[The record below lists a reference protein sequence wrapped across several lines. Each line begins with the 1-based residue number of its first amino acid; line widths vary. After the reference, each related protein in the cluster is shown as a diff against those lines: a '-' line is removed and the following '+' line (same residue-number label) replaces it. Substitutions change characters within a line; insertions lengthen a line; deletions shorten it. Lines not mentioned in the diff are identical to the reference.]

1 MYLLP
6 DTILVERF
14 LLSAQCVSL
23 IKASKVCINL
33 ARVGGCDSLWKWEHV
48 RATASEPAPVR
59 SGPCVQSMFP
69 ARSGCGGRALT
80 VSTAR
85 AAPSAGGSCALYE
98 ALQTSHGVPAGPLQR
113 LLPCPAPGQSSDPP
127 RLQPGWAA
135 PTVLDGRRDLPGPE
149 RHRGGAGRGC
159 PRRAPLAPPSEPRR
173 GPGRRRPR
181 GGGGSRQ
188 VGPPRSVPSRA
199 VPPRGPARRLRGPG
213 PGLAGPAPCRK
224 LQLPAGTAR
233 QGAGA
238 EAARAAERGA
248 RRLAVATG
256 GGARAVTAGRSGG
269 KWRRDGPGA
278 RPERGDNPGAEEA
291 APEEAAPGALTP
303 ATPREGPAAGGAEA
317 SRRLSAFR
325 RRRFGGPNP
334 RQEPH
339 RPGPRPALAATADA
353 EVGAG

>member
-33 ARVGGCDSLWKWEHV
+33 TRVGGCDSLWKWEHV

-85 AAPSAGGSCALYE
+85 AAPSAGGSCALHE

-127 RLQPGWAA
+127 RLQLGWAA
-135 PTVLDGRRDLPGPE
+135 PTVLGGRRDLPGPE

-199 VPPRGPARRLRGPG
+199 VPPRGPARRAGSGGRGRALRGP
-213 PGLAGPAPCRK
+213 R
-224 LQLPAGTAR
+224 
-233 QGAGA
+233 
-238 EAARAAERGA
+238 RAA
-248 RRLAVATG
+248 
-256 GGARAVTAGRSGG
+256 
-269 KWRRDGPGA
+269 
-278 RPERGDNPGAEEA
+278 NYN
-291 APEEAAPGALTP
+291 
-303 ATPREGPAAGGAEA
+303 
-317 SRRLSAFR
+317 SRRAPRGRAQAR
-325 RRRFGGPNP
+325 RRRG
-334 RQEPH
+334 
-339 RPGPRPALAATADA
+339 RPSEARGDWPWRR
-353 EVGAG
+353 GAGRAR